1 MRRTLVVLA
10 LVLTLASALS
20 SMLGSAL
27 AAGSPR
33 LRAVSTEPLV
43 VRGTGFQRA
52 ERVRVRLT
60 LSDASFL
67 RVVRATRAGTFRAT
81 FTTATVG
88 KCSTFMILARGNL
101 GSRATL
107 RHPVFIDCAQP

>member
-10 LVLTLASALS
+10 LVFA
-20 SMLGSAL
+20 LGSTLGTAL

-33 LRAVSTEPLV
+33 LQTISTGPLV
-43 VRGTGFQRA
+43 FRGTGFQRA
-52 ERVRVRLT
+52 ERVKVRLT
-60 LSDASFL
+60 LSDESFL
-67 RVVRATRAGTFRAT
+67 RVVRASRAGTFRAT

-88 KCSTFMILARGNL
+88 KCSTFVVLARGNL